1 MERIMSIPS
10 QLVVEALE
18 ARDLLDL
25 VLDVCRRRGV
35 LLDELC
41 GRLRSQSIAGA
52 RHEAWWRI
60 RHHPERAYSLSEI
73 ARLFGR
79 DPSTVLAGVRAHA
92 HHLREPERSPE
103 VT

>member
-1 MERIMSIPS
+1 MSSPS
-10 QLVVEALE
+10 DVVVDALQV
-18 ARDLLDL
+18 RDLLEL
-25 VLDVCRRRGV
+25 VLDVCSRRGV
-35 LLDELC
+35 LLHELC
-41 GRLRSQSIAGA
+41 GRLRSQGITGA

-60 RHHPERAYSLSEI
+60 HHHPERSYSLSEI

-92 HHLREPERSPE
+92 HRLREPDRSPE